1 MVIKIGETEYE
12 AAFNGFTPIIFSRCF
27 TVQKPDASEKPRK
40 PTIIYRPK
48 DINESV
54 GQLADSLQTYGVPAI
69 APLLEILYACI
80 KTATPKFDVPFSDWV
95 KALPAGTFD
104 LQKGDGWA
112 ADVIK
117 IVEDTFFPSASNGVA
132 PKTAEKT
139 RTAAS
144 EQS

>member
-1 MVIKIGETEYE
+1 MVIKIGETAYE
-12 AAFNGFTPIIFSRCF
+12 AEFNGFTPIVFSRCF
-27 TVQKPDASEKPRK
+27 TVQKLDASGK
-40 PTIIYRPK
+40 PTGIYRPK

-54 GQLADSLQTYGVPAI
+54 GLLADSLQSYGVPAM

-80 KTATPKFDVPFSDWV
+80 KTATPKFDDPFGDWV

-117 IVEDTFFPSASNGVA
+117 IVEDNFFPSASNGVA
-132 PKTAEKT
+132 PKTAKKT
-139 RTAAS
+139 RAAAS
-144 EQS
+144 KQS